1 MNHFTSNDRKHSYFS
16 CLLLVLITFF
26 ANSPVYS
33 AGMSHAIQVDA
44 DRSKT
49 AKQSQTRID
58 KMDDKQHRLAQQYRQ
73 MLSEIDNLGK
83 YNDYLRN
90 VVDTQQQETT
100 SLQQQIQDLEET
112 QHEIVPLM
120 LSMMSMLR
128 QFVAADIPF
137 LAEERSARLEKLDTT
152 MARADVTVSEKFR
165 QILEAY
171 QIENDY
177 GYTIEAYRGTL
188 DIGGQANPVDFFRL
202 GRVAMFYQTLDGKKT
217 GVWNQGATQWEP
229 LSDSYQRPIRQGLRM
244 ARKETAP
251 DILVLPV
258 ATAETEQ

>member
-1 MNHFTSNDRKHSYFS
+1 MNYLTSNNRIS
-16 CLLLVLITFF
+16 CCLFIFLITL
-26 ANSPVYS
+26 STGSICYS
-33 AGMSHAIQVDA
+33 ANISQAVEVDA
-44 DRSKT
+44 NRTKT
-49 AKQSQTRID
+49 AKQSQSRID
-58 KMDDKQHRLAQQYRQ
+58 KMDDQQHQQAQQYRQ

-90 VVDTQQQETT
+90 VVDSQQQETI
-100 SLQQQIQDLEET
+100 SLQQQVQDLEET

-120 LSMMSMLR
+120 LSMMKMLH
-128 QFVAADIPF
+128 QFIAADIPF
-137 LAEERSARLEKLDTT
+137 LAKERNARLEKLDLT

-177 GYTIEAYRGTL
+177 GYTIESYRGVL
-188 DIGGQANPVDFFRL
+188 DIDGQTNPVDFFRL
-202 GRVAMFYQTLDGKKT
+202 GRVAMYYQTLDGKKT

-229 LSDSYQRPIRQGLRM
+229 LSDSYRRPIRQGLRM

-251 DILVLPV
+251 DLLVLPAPTV
-258 ATAETEQ
+258 ESVQ